1 MGPSEESIERLV
13 EVVRQDAE
21 VRTREL
27 ENLNQHLEERN
38 RVLEKQLGKRAG
50 AAKWYAALAG
60 LVAVIVGVWVYS
72 LILNLGRDMHDMS
85 TQMQQMH
92 VYLQNMAAGDP
103 VEGEASYMSS
113 MAHNID
119 RMADDI
125 GVMRIEM
132 KQVSGDINVMRTA
145 MTDMSGDIGKMN
157 VAMHDLGGDMKSMRE
172 NIGGMAQSVGHMN
185 RNVGRLS
192 RDAQNLRNPFPGM
205 MPW

>member
-1 MGPSEESIERLV
+1 MAPSDETLERLV
-13 EVVRQDAE
+13 ELVRQDAAA
-21 VRTREL
+21 RGREL
-27 ENLNQHLEERN
+27 EHLNERLEERN
-38 RVLEKQLGKRAG
+38 RLLEKQLGRRAG
-50 AAKWYAALAG
+50 AAKWFAAVAG
-60 LVAVIVGVWVYS
+60 LAAIITGVWVYA
-72 LILNLGRDMHDMS
+72 LILNVGHDMHDMS

-92 VYLQNMAAGDP
+92 VYMQNMAAGEP
-103 VEGEASYMSS
+103 LEGDASYMAS

-125 GVMRIEM
+125 GVMRVEM
-132 KQVSGDINVMRTA
+132 NRVSTDINVMRTA

-157 VAMHDLGGDMKSMRE
+157 IAMHDLGGDMKSMRE

>member
-38 RVLEKQLGKRAG
+38 RVLEKQLGKRAS

-92 VYLQNMAAGDP
+92 VYMQNMAAGDP